1 VDFRLSGAKKLAMKS
16 PLKFAETLRRPA
28 WGTPNTA
35 GVSIPRELAFANVDF
50 HIGAT
55 SILDDVSLVAEAS
68 KLTCLL
74 GPSGSGKTT
83 LLRIAAGME
92 QQSSGLVQLDD
103 VTVGGPD
110 VFLPPEERGV
120 GLVFQ
125 DYALFPHLNLLA
137 NVSFGLAHLNR
148 KERFKQAMNMLE
160 RVGLADRT
168 EDYPHQLSGGEQQR
182 VALARALAP
191 RPGVLLMDEP
201 FSGLDSRLRDTMREQ
216 TLAVLRETRA
226 TSVVVTHDPEEALRM
241 GDKIVLL
248 HLGKVEQIGT
258 GRELYGS
265 PNSLFAAAFFSELNI
280 FECIAGD
287 GVTDTPLGN
296 IESKN
301 IEPGTNVTAAVRVG
315 ALDVSKATK
324 SSKGLRGRVLSA
336 QFSGDHEHLQI
347 GVTTCEQPIYA
358 RIEAGSLNEPALA
371 GKAEVVIKPR
381 SEGSF
386 VFPTV

>member
-1 VDFRLSGAKKLAMKS
+1 MKS

-35 GVSIPRELAFANVDF
+35 GVSIPRELAFQNVDF
-50 HIGAT
+50 QIEGT
-55 SILDDVSLVAEAS
+55 PILSDVSLQAEAS
-68 KLTCLL
+68 KVTCLL

-92 QQSSGLVQLDD
+92 RQSSGTVQLDKT
-103 VTVGGPD
+103 TVGGPE
-110 VFLPPEERGV
+110 VFLPPEQRGV

-125 DYALFPHLNLLA
+125 DYALFPHLDLLA
-137 NVSFGLAHLNR
+137 NVSFGLAHLGRGER
-148 KERFKQAMNMLE
+148 KKQALHMLE

-168 EDYPHQLSGGEQQR
+168 GDYPHQLSGGEQQR

-226 TSVVVTHDPEEALRM
+226 TSVIVTHDPEEALRM

-258 GRELYGS
+258 GRELYGA

-280 FECIAGD
+280 FDCVAGN
-287 GVTDTPLGN
+287 GFTETPMGKIKSAP
-296 IESKN
+296 IEQ
-301 IEPGTNVTAAVRVG
+301 GAHVAAAIRVG
-315 ALDVSKATK
+315 AFDIERHKK
-324 SSKGLRGRVLSA
+324 SSDGVRGRVLSA
-336 QFSGDHEHLQI
+336 QFSGDHEHLRV
-347 GVTTCEQPIYA
+347 GVTTCDQPIYA
-358 RIEAGSLNEPALA
+358 RVEAGSLDEDVLS
-371 GKAEVVIKPR
+371 GKVDVVLKPR
-381 SEGSF
+381 AEGSF
-386 VFPTV
+386 VFPAV

>member
-1 VDFRLSGAKKLAMKS
+1 MKS

-35 GVSIPRELAFANVDF
+35 GVSIPRELVFESVDYN
-50 HIGAT
+50 IEQT
-55 SILDDVSLVAEAS
+55 EILSDVSLQAEAS
-68 KLTCLL
+68 KVTCLL

-83 LLRIAAGME
+83 LLRIAAGMDR
-92 QQSSGLVQLDD
+92 QASGLVQLDRT
-103 VTVGGPD
+103 TVGGPD

-125 DYALFPHLNLLA
+125 DYALFPHLDLLA
-137 NVSFGLAHLNR
+137 NVSFGLAHLDRGER
-148 KERFKQAMNMLE
+148 KKQAIHMLD
-160 RVGLADRT
+160 RVGLGDRLS
-168 EDYPHQLSGGEQQR
+168 DYPHQLSGGEQQR

-226 TSVVVTHDPEEALRM
+226 TSVIVTHDPEEALRM

-258 GRELYGS
+258 GRELYGA

-280 FECIAGD
+280 FDCVAGD
-287 GVTDTPLGN
+287 GVTETPMGK
-296 IESKN
+296 IASKG
-301 IEPGTNVTAAVRVG
+301 IAKGTTVAAAIRVG
-315 ALDVSKATK
+315 AFDIL
-324 SSKGLRGRVLSA
+324 SSKTSKEGVLGRVLSA
-336 QFSGDHEHLQI
+336 QFSGDHEHLRI
-347 GVTTCEQPIYA
+347 GVTTCEQPIYT
-358 RIEAGSLNEPALA
+358 RVEAGSLDEDVLA
-371 GKAEVVIKPR
+371 GKADVVVKPR
-381 SEGSF
+381 GEGSF
-386 VFPTV
+386 VFPAV